1 MNRLP
6 RNEGV
11 FSTETLRAT
20 DRIIR
25 PDEELIA
32 CSVVPGLRTWPEY
45 VKGIHTIY
53 VY

>member
-11 FSTETLRAT
+11 ISTETLRAT

-25 PDEELIA
+25 PDEERIA
-32 CSVVPGLRTWPEY
+32 YSVCRDFGLGPST
-45 VKGIHTIY
+45 
-53 VY
+53 